1 MPGRGLDSRAPSGRL
16 PSMQRTLSP
25 LRNAAFRRLLVSYTV
40 NELGDSVG
48 VVALAI
54 LVYDRTQDPLATTLL
69 FLFARFVPAFLAPGL
84 TAHLDRRALRPVLG
98 VLYLLEAA
106 AFVALAVLAGS
117 FWLPAVLALA
127 LAAGT
132 LALTGRGLTRGAIAT
147 VLEAD
152 GLLREGNALVN
163 IGFAASSVLGA
174 ALGGVLVAA
183 AGVSTALLV
192 DAASFLLIAI
202 LMGTAR
208 DLPAAHA
215 EGAGFVARLR
225 EGLGHAWRHRPA
237 RVLLGGQAIAMI
249 LFTLIVPIEVVYA
262 KETLDA
268 GDAGYG
274 WLLSAWG
281 AGIVIGSLV
290 YVRIREA
297 RASWLIL
304 ASTAT
309 IGIAY
314 CGMALA
320 PEILAACAWA
330 TLGGAGNGVQYV
342 SVVTAIQER
351 TPLALQARVSGLFES
366 IGAAMPGIGFLLG
379 GLLTELA
386 SPRLAFAVAGG
397 GLLVLLALGWL
408 PARRLMRGDEAAA
421 EPA

>member
-1 MPGRGLDSRAPSGRL
+1 MK
-16 PSMQRTLSP
+16 RTLSP
-25 LRNAAFRRLLVSYTV
+25 LRNPAFRRLLTSYTV

-48 VVALAI
+48 VVALAL

-84 TAHLDRRALRPVLG
+84 TAHLDRRPLPGVLG
-98 VLYLLEAA
+98 ALYFTEGVVFVGLAA
-106 AFVALAVLAGS
+106 LSGS

-127 LAAGT
+127 LLDGT

-147 VLEAD
+147 VLESD
-152 GLLREGNALVN
+152 DLLREGNALIN
-163 IGFAASSVLGA
+163 IGFAAASVFGA
-174 ALGGVLVAA
+174 ALGGLLVAA
-183 AGVSTALLV
+183 AGVGTALLV
-192 DAASFLLIAI
+192 DAASFFLIAV
-202 LMGTAR
+202 LMATASG
-208 DLPAAHA
+208 LPAARA
-215 EGAGFVARLR
+215 EGSGFRARLR

-237 RVLLGGQAIAMI
+237 RILLGGQAIALI

-262 KETLDA
+262 KETLAA

-274 WLLSAWG
+274 WLLAAWG

-290 YVRIREA
+290 YVRVKDV

-309 IGIAY
+309 IGVAY

-320 PEILAACAWA
+320 PTIVIACAWA

-342 SVVTAIQER
+342 AVVTAIQER
-351 TPLALQARVSGLFES
+351 TPAALQARVSGLFES
-366 IGAAMPGIGFLLG
+366 IGAAMPGVGFVLG

-397 GLLVLLALGWL
+397 GLLALLALGWL
-408 PARRLMRGDEAAA
+408 PARRLAREPSPTVGAA
-421 EPA
+421 

>member
-1 MPGRGLDSRAPSGRL
+1 MK
-16 PSMQRTLSP
+16 RTLSP
-25 LRNAAFRRLLVSYTV
+25 LRDRTFRRLLASYTV

-48 VVALAI
+48 VVALAV

-69 FLFARFVPAFLAPGL
+69 FLFARFIPAFVAPPL
-84 TAHLDRRALRPVLG
+84 TAHLDARPLRPVLG
-98 VLYLLEAA
+98 TLYVLEAA
-106 AFVALAVLAGS
+106 AFVALAYSAGT

-127 LAAGT
+127 LADGT

-147 VLEAD
+147 VLESD

-163 IGFAASSVLGA
+163 IGFAAASVLGA
-174 ALGGVLVAA
+174 ALGGLLVAA

-202 LMGTAR
+202 LMGTATG
-208 DLPAAHA
+208 LPAARA
-215 EGAGFVARLR
+215 EEAGFVTRLR

-249 LFTLIVPIEVVYA
+249 LFTLVVPIEVVYA
-262 KETLDA
+262 KETLSA

-290 YVRIREA
+290 YVRIKET

-304 ASTAT
+304 VSTAT
-309 IGIAY
+309 IGVAY
-314 CGMALA
+314 CGMAVA
-320 PEILAACAWA
+320 PTILVACAWA

-351 TPLALQARVSGLFES
+351 TPAALQARVSGLFES
-366 IGAAMPGIGFLLG
+366 IGAAMPGVGFLLG
-379 GLLTELA
+379 GVLTELA

-397 GLLVLLALGWL
+397 GLLLLLALGWL
-408 PARRLMRGDEAAA
+408 PARRLIGRDAAA
-421 EPA
+421 AGAA

>member
-1 MPGRGLDSRAPSGRL
+1 MK
-16 PSMQRTLSP
+16 RTLAP
-25 LRNAAFRRLLVSYTV
+25 LRNPAFRRLLTSYTL

-69 FLFARFVPAFLAPGL
+69 FLFARFVPAFVSPAL
-84 TAHLDRRALRPVLG
+84 TAHLDRRSLRHVLG
-98 VLYLLEAA
+98 ALYVAEGAT
-106 AFVALAVLAGS
+106 FVALAAVSGS

-127 LAAGT
+127 LLDGT

-147 VLEAD
+147 VLESD
-152 GLLREGNALVN
+152 DLLREGNALIN
-163 IGFAASSVLGA
+163 IGFAASSVFGA
-174 ALGGVLVAA
+174 ALGGLLVAA
-183 AGVSTALLV
+183 SGVATALLV

-202 LMGTAR
+202 LMVTAAG
-208 DLPAAHA
+208 LPAARA
-215 EGAGFVARLR
+215 ERSGFVSRLR
-225 EGLGHAWRHRPA
+225 EGLGHSWRHRPA
-237 RVLLGGQAIAMI
+237 RVLLGGQAVAMI

-262 KETLDA
+262 KETLAA

-281 AGIVIGSLV
+281 AGILVGSLV
-290 YVRIREA
+290 YVRAKALRG
-297 RASWLIL
+297 SLLIL

-314 CGMALA
+314 CGMAVA
-320 PEILAACAWA
+320 PSILVACAWA
-330 TLGGAGNGVQYV
+330 TFGGAGNGVQYV
-342 SVVTAIQER
+342 SVVTALQVR
-351 TPLALQARVSGLFES
+351 TPADLQARISGLFES

-397 GLLVLLALGWL
+397 GLLALLALGWV
-408 PARRLMRGDEAAA
+408 PASRLARHGTAA
-421 EPA
+421 PDVP